1 MKVMVLVKATKDYE
15 AGIPMPDDEMQRM
28 FAEMGNF
35 NEALANAG
43 VLLAAEG
50 LQPSAKGFRIQFSGN
65 DRMVVDG
72 PFAETKEIIAGFWL
86 WNVASMDEALA
97 WAKQCPKPHGEDCH
111 IEIRPLMDLDEF
123 SDVFDEDMHAQRE
136 RILAHKVI

>member
-15 AGIPMPDDEMQRM
+15 AGIPTPAEEMQRM

-43 VLLAAEG
+43 MLLAAEG
-50 LQPSAKGFRIQFSGN
+50 LQPSAKGFRLEFKGN
-65 DRMVVDG
+65 DRLLVDG
-72 PFAETKEIIAGFWL
+72 PFAETKELIAGFWL
-86 WNVASMDEALA
+86 WNVTSMDEALE
-97 WAKQCPKPHGEDCH
+97 WAKRCPKPHGEDCH
-111 IEIRPLMDLDEF
+111 IEIRPLMNLDEF
-123 SDVFDEDMHAQRE
+123 SDLFDEDMHAQRE